1 LLKGEAGL
9 PNVLNIFIFRKEKKM
24 KGYVQVYTGDGKGKT
39 TAALG
44 LALRAAG
51 AGLNVYIAQFVKG
64 MKYSELS
71 MISTLQNI
79 SLKQY
84 GRDCFIY
91 QEPDDEDIKAARD
104 GLKEAKEKM
113 HSGEYRV
120 IILDEAN
127 IATYYNL
134 FSVDDLLNFI
144 REKPEGVEL
153 IITGRK
159 ADPKIIEAA
168 DLVTEMK
175 EIKHYYQDGVEARE
189 GIEK

>member
-1 LLKGEAGL
+1 
-9 PNVLNIFIFRKEKKM
+9 M

-51 AGLNVYIAQFVKG
+51 AGLKVYIAQFVKG
-64 MKYSELS
+64 MKYSELNT
-71 MISTLQNI
+71 ISKLQNLI
-79 SLKQY
+79 TLKQY

-91 QEPDDEDIKAARD
+91 KSPEDEDIKAALD
-104 GLKEAKEKM
+104 GLREAKEM
-113 HSGEYRV
+113 MQSGEYQV

-134 FSVDDLLNFI
+134 FSVDDLLDFI

-153 IITGRK
+153 VITGRR
-159 ADPKIIEAA
+159 ADPKIIAAA

-175 EIKHYYQDGVEARE
+175 EIKHYYQDGIEARE

>member
-1 LLKGEAGL
+1 
-9 PNVLNIFIFRKEKKM
+9 M

-44 LALRAAG
+44 LALRATG
-51 AGLNVYIAQFVKG
+51 AGFNVYIAQFVKG
-64 MKYSELS
+64 MEYSELNA
-71 MISTLQNI
+71 ISKLQNI
-79 SLKQY
+79 TLKQY

-91 QEPDDEDIKAARD
+91 KSPEDEDIKAAQD
-104 GLKEAKEKM
+104 GLAEAKENM
-113 HSGEYRV
+113 CSGEYQL

-127 IATYYNL
+127 IATFYNL

-144 REKPEGVEL
+144 QEKPARVEL
-153 IITGRK
+153 VITGRK
-159 ADPKIIEAA
+159 ADPRIIAAA